1 MQDVKLTNA
10 YKIKI
15 IFLCKLYFL
24 ISTISNWKR
33 DFTCWWSNFPIL
45 LSHSLPFLHPLLYSF
60 HWSAFPSYWKTRP
73 TSFHF
78 PSIIPM
84 FSPSDY
90 RTLHHYLLIGNLN
103 DSLDISLRISLILI
117 IIIQFYIMHCCCA
130 ALTSA
135 AILFHLSAFS
145 RWLVYVKR
153 AVSKATCNQ

>member
-33 DFTCWWSNFPIL
+33 DFTCWWYNFPIS

-60 HWSAFPSYWKTRP
+60 HWSAFPSYWNKRP

-90 RTLHHYLLIGNLN
+90 QTLHHYLLIGKLN
-103 DSLDISLRISLILI
+103 DSLDFASNFSNINNYHSILHNALLLCCTHLRCNFIPSFCFLKMIGVCQESCLEG
-117 IIIQFYIMHCCCA
+117 
-130 ALTSA
+130 
-135 AILFHLSAFS
+135 HL
-145 RWLVYVKR
+145 
-153 AVSKATCNQ
+153 